1 MPFRLRHVCLALP
14 LPLVTSG
21 WLECQAEFG
30 EAPGKGRKGRAV
42 APQPPPERPGERGLP
57 RLGARI
63 LDLRHTFEF
72 LSTGASLVRLQLEDF
87 QWLKGVDPD
96 LRTGFNALLQGRLG
110 KSCCMAVDDVLSRS
124 WELQVASERL
134 RLLQTQRSALVE
146 ELLALKPAAGVLCNR
161 NVVDSHAWHRKKA
174 SKFEL
179 QELWRRFFAQ
189 RKVLVI
195 LGDDFSAKD
204 LERLRT
210 LTAAASSAARYVTL
224 EELRDGVAGRGEPV
238 HCHCTCE
245 YSVWVELLKGLVWI
259 SIALF
264 FYTQRVIG
272 WLWERRWPCVLTSDP
287 SHERPVVGEAAE
299 VIHFSSEGSR
309 VFICYDL
316 PPPAL
321 WHERYI
327 LSACACGRGWHI
339 VLTPDR
345 DVFPELISLENED
358 IAGYRLGDGIQLPV
372 GLTGDNTYRFRNL
385 PGPDEMAQLLRD
397 ARHAGLALAFPPG
410 AGGALAA
417 PAAGVQAP
425 AQPVDDGSKWVIV
438 ETGDDRRRGDEVTLD
453 GTEILRDTVGLK
465 QAVGNWYAIRKL
477 PSNDLTL
484 YPGREASAD
493 ARLLGLTFA
502 GTTREERQ
510 WRDVAKES
518 HEEKIED
525 SWGVQ
530 EHDNLSKIIDRLGR
544 YDGLDLANIAGA
556 ELIFRRLQL
565 IEYFYSE
572 KGPGGGKGSGKGEK
586 KDKKSDD
593 GNYKAE
599 AAVFAGSH
607 REFGD
612 TMVAPELLD
621 YVSKEIEKDASVM
634 KQVRKAREERQAAAK

>member
-1 MPFRLRHVCLALP
+1 
-14 LPLVTSG
+14 
-21 WLECQAEFG
+21 
-30 EAPGKGRKGRAV
+30 
-42 APQPPPERPGERGLP
+42 
-57 RLGARI
+57 
-63 LDLRHTFEF
+63 
-72 LSTGASLVRLQLEDF
+72 
-87 QWLKGVDPD
+87 
-96 LRTGFNALLQGRLG
+96 
-110 KSCCMAVDDVLSRS
+110 
-124 WELQVASERL
+124 
-134 RLLQTQRSALVE
+134 
-146 ELLALKPAAGVLCNR
+146 
-161 NVVDSHAWHRKKA
+161 
-174 SKFEL
+174 
-179 QELWRRFFAQ
+179 
-189 RKVLVI
+189 
-195 LGDDFSAKD
+195 
-204 LERLRT
+204 
-210 LTAAASSAARYVTL
+210 
-224 EELRDGVAGRGEPV
+224 
-238 HCHCTCE
+238 
-245 YSVWVELLKGLVWI
+245 
-259 SIALF
+259 
-264 FYTQRVIG
+264 
-272 WLWERRWPCVLTSDP
+272 
-287 SHERPVVGEAAE
+287 
-299 VIHFSSEGSR
+299 

-525 SWGVQ
+525 WGVPGPRTSSWCLKFINRRNGGPSDHHRWWVQNNGLQQDSWGVQ